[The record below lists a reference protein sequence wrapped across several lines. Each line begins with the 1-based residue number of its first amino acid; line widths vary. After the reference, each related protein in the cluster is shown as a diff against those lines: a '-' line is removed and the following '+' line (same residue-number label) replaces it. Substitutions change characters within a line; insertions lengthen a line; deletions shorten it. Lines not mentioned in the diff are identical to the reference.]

1 MAVNNKFY
9 EENIVRIEGIE
20 FSIYGNKCV
29 ESYSA
34 VSEDPNGIIRAESY
48 ENYEPIKGGLVD
60 LRLGTCDIYLPCST
74 CGENS
79 LDCPGHFGH
88 TKLIEPVFH
97 YGFLNHLKNVLKCIC
112 LKCSILLVEKSEALI
127 KKLSNK
133 SPENRFKEIQNL
145 VKNINYCYQCGVPV
159 PKIKREVNNN
169 GTLKIILERV
179 LSVSNTDSDQN
190 IQRKIKEPLNPRD
203 SYHILRNIP
212 DIDCFLLGMS
222 PKLQRLEDMI
232 IEKFPIPPVII
243 RPTAKVDFMSAV
255 TMEDGLTHMISDLI
269 RANKRLKTQLEKE
282 ALSTDMNYSQELFN
296 LLQYHAAAYFDN
308 ETISLPRTEFKST
321 NRPVKSISARIK
333 GKPGRIRNNLMG
345 KRVDFSA
352 RTVITPDPYIDVDQ
366 VGVPRRIA
374 MELTI
379 PEEVTPFNIKY
390 LSGLVK
396 NGRNVYPGANFIKKN
411 NYTDGKVEIQTI
423 DLRYR
428 KKSIRLNYG
437 DVVERHCIDNDYVL
451 FNRQRINDGS

>member
-1 MAVNNKFY
+1 
-9 EENIVRIEGIE
+9 
-20 FSIYGNKCV
+20 
-29 ESYSA
+29 
-34 VSEDPNGIIRAESY
+34 
-48 ENYEPIKGGLVD
+48 
-60 LRLGTCDIYLPCST
+60 
-74 CGENS
+74 
-79 LDCPGHFGH
+79 
-88 TKLIEPVFH
+88 
-97 YGFLNHLKNVLKCIC
+97 
-112 LKCSILLVEKSEALI
+112 
-127 KKLSNK
+127 
-133 SPENRFKEIQNL
+133 
-145 VKNINYCYQCGVPV
+145 
-159 PKIKREVNNN
+159 
-169 GTLKIILERV
+169 
-179 LSVSNTDSDQN
+179 
-190 IQRKIKEPLNPRD
+190 
-203 SYHILRNIP
+203 
-212 DIDCFLLGMS
+212 
-222 PKLQRLEDMI
+222 
-232 IEKFPIPPVII
+232 
-243 RPTAKVDFMSAV
+243 MSAV

-333 GKPGRIRNNLMG
+333 GKSGRIRNNLMG

-411 NYTDGKVEIQTI
+411 NYTDGKIEIQTI

-451 FNRQRINDGS
+451 FNRQPTLHKGSMMGHRIHVINNDNTNTFRMNVSICKPYGADFDGDEMNIHLGQSVQSRNEIKLIANVQYQMISPKDSNPIIGCIQDTVSGAYMLTEPWVKINGKDAANIICNTSSDRKTDIDIKKSYTGHELFSYIIPK